1 MHNAVVKILFWGIG
15 LMLCTFYTT
24 YAARD
29 TTHVYFRLDNPQL
42 EAAARS
48 RIDSLIYHDVINAGQ
63 QLLIIGYA
71 DHLGTDRYNETLSEN
86 RAKNVKAYLQEMG
99 MPEKQITYCVGKG
112 EVPRDVE
119 LPDGY
124 AADRRVDIVNITG
137 KPKPVPVATP
147 VKKKQADTTVP
158 IESKDAIELNVTIPF
173 QPEHVTV
180 GQLFVLNK
188 IFFHTGRQSIVKEC
202 LPELEN
208 LYRILQQ
215 NESLSVRIEGH
226 VCCVPS
232 FTDALD
238 IDTGEIALSVNRA
251 RYIYTYLVKK
261 GIEKERLSYVGYGKS
276 KPLSRQEFTEEQQD
290 MNKRVEMRII
300 SK

>member
-1 MHNAVVKILFWGIG
+1 MHNAVIKILFWGVG
-15 LMLCTFYTT
+15 LMLCTFFTT
-24 YAARD
+24 YASRD
-29 TTHVYFRLDNPQL
+29 TTHIYFRLDNPQL
-42 EAAARS
+42 DAPARQK
-48 RIDSLIYHDVINAGQ
+48 IDSLLYHDIINAGQ

-71 DHLGTDRYNETLSEN
+71 DHLGTNKYNDVLSEN
-86 RAKNVKAYLQEMG
+86 RAKHVKAYLEQMG
-99 MPEKQITYCVGKG
+99 IPEKQITYCVGKG

-137 KPKPVPVATP
+137 KAKPMPAATP
-147 VKKKQADTTVP
+147 IKKKQADTVAV
-158 IESKDAIELNVTIPF
+158 IESKDAIVFNINTPF
-173 QPEHVTV
+173 VPERVAV

-188 IFFHTGRQSIVKEC
+188 IFFHTGRQSIVKES

-215 NESLSVRIEGH
+215 NESLSIRIEGH
-226 VCCVPS
+226 VCCVPPT
-232 FTDALD
+232 TDALD

-251 RYIYTYLVKK
+251 RYIYRYLVKK
-261 GIEKERLSYVGYGKS
+261 GIEQERLAFVGYGKS
-276 KPLSRQEFTEEQQD
+276 KPLSKQEYTEEQQD